1 VVALKQTSNTEP
13 AFARLRRGRHGTY
26 RWIIQTPVRNYYG
39 EDDEVIS
46 VALGGLAMTY
56 QRAIGNE
63 RVEAIS
69 TGNTNHRGT
78 FARAVP
84 QWKRWFDTLSR

>member
-1 VVALKQTSNTEP
+1 MATTQ
-13 AFARLRRGRHGTY
+13 AY
-26 RWIIQTPVRNYYG
+26 RWIIQTPVHNYYG

-46 VALGGLAMTY
+46 VGLGRLAMAY
-56 QRAIGNE
+56 QRAIGNQ

-69 TGNTNHRGT
+69 TGNTSHRGT

-84 QWKRWFDTLSR
+84 QWKTWFDSLST